1 MHVKESDA
9 EWNQIPVFQRLLIK
23 MLSQNSIT
31 EKRGSFESKI
41 FFANRTKLYEEDRKS
56 VTEKQTKIIVL
67 MIFGNEEPGQKTNER
82 LPQIVGLGL
91 FDLCG
96 KGKSARKAMGK
107 EQPYNYDKEQFW
119 WEQKEV

>member
-1 MHVKESDA
+1 
-9 EWNQIPVFQRLLIK
+9 
-23 MLSQNSIT
+23 
-31 EKRGSFESKI
+31 
-41 FFANRTKLYEEDRKS
+41 
-56 VTEKQTKIIVL
+56 
-67 MIFGNEEPGQKTNER
+67 MIFGNEEPGKKTNER
-82 LPQIVGLGL
+82 LPQIIGLGL